1 MSQQVETAPTSE
13 SDGDRAL
20 VEALQRRAPAAV
32 DRLVATYA
40 DGAYRLAIGLTRNG
54 LDAERVVQD
63 ALGSAMRTIDTFR
76 GEPPFRSWLYRFV
89 VDAAS
94 RTRGGRSGRRQEIPL
109 AEVLPSFPEDG
120 RPAAPIDDWA
130 ARVDD
135 PARGP
140 ELRLVLSA
148 AIDALPADYRSVV
161 VLHDVEELSSAE
173 VAQVVSTTV
182 ADVKSRVHRARLFL
196 RAQLTLHMS
205 TPPRPRPG

>member
-1 MSQQVETAPTSE
+1 MSQRVETAPTSE
-13 SDGDRAL
+13 TDGDRAL
-20 VEALQRRAPAAV
+20 VEALQRRAPGAV

-54 LDAERVVQD
+54 LDAERVVRD
-63 ALGSAMRTIDTFR
+63 ALKCAMRTIDTFR
-76 GEPPFRSWLYRFV
+76 GEPPFRSWLYRLV

-94 RTRGGRSGRRQEIPL
+94 RTRGGRSRRRLEIPL
-109 AEVLPSFPEDG
+109 AEVLPPFPGDG
-120 RPAAPIDDWA
+120 RPEAPIADWA

-135 PARGP
+135 PARGT

-161 VLHDVEELSSAE
+161 VLHDVEGLSSAE
-173 VAQVVSTTV
+173 VAQVVSATV

-196 RAQLTLHMS
+196 RARLALHMS
-205 TPPRPRPG
+205 TPPRPTPG

>member
-1 MSQQVETAPTSE
+1 M
-13 SDGDRAL
+13 
-20 VEALQRRAPAAV
+20 QRRAPGAV

-54 LDAERVVQD
+54 LDAERVVRD
-63 ALGSAMRTIDTFR
+63 ALKCAMRTIDTFR
-76 GEPPFRSWLYRFV
+76 GEPPFRSWLYRLV

-94 RTRGGRSGRRQEIPL
+94 RTRGGRSGRRLEIPL
-109 AEVLPSFPEDG
+109 AEVLPPFPGDG
-120 RPAAPIDDWA
+120 RPEAPIADWA

-135 PARGP
+135 PARGT

-161 VLHDVEELSSAE
+161 VLHDVEGLSSAE
-173 VAQVVSTTV
+173 VAQVVSATV

-196 RAQLTLHMS
+196 RARLALHMS
-205 TPPRPRPG
+205 TPPRPTPG